1 MGLQLPGQEGGEGGE
16 PQPLNLESCLDCCL
30 GSHRA
35 VSLFL
40 PFLFPSQVLGM
51 ELGGLDSALR
61 TGLGWSDITTS
72 RALLICFAQ
81 SPQVRSLGP
90 HIVPLSTTRVI
101 LEHSQE

>member
-1 MGLQLPGQEGGEGGE
+1 MGFQLPGQEGGEGGE

-51 ELGGLDSALR
+51 GLGGLDSALEDR
-61 TGLGWSDITTS
+61 LGVERYDYQQGTTY
-72 RALLICFAQ
+72 LLCTVTPGSIPGTLC
-81 SPQVRSLGP
+81 SSLEY
-90 HIVPLSTTRVI
+90 H
-101 LEHSQE
+101 QDDA